1 MDLNKLPEI
10 KKIRLQKNWSQ
21 LELAKRLGVSQSLIS
36 YVEKGLVTITP
47 ELQKKIDNLKKEHS
61 IETK

>member
-1 MDLNKLPEI
+1 MDLNKLPEVR
-10 KKIRLQKNWSQ
+10 KIRLQMDWSQ
-21 LELAKRLGVSQSLIS
+21 LELARRLGVSQSLIS
-36 YVEKGLVTITP
+36 YIEKGLVAITP